1 MAGIYIHIPFCKK
14 ACHYC
19 DFHFSTTLNNMDE
32 MVQAICNELILKK
45 NRFNDSIGSIYF
57 GGGTPSLLS
66 EAAFGKIFN
75 TIFKNYT
82 VDSNSEITIEANPD
96 DLDNQRITMF
106 RQFPV
111 NRFSIGVQSFFEE
124 DLIWMNRA
132 HNASEAESSIKRAQ
146 DKGFENLT
154 IDLIYGYPLLS
165 DKKWSSNLNKA
176 IELNIPHLSAYA
188 MTVEAKTAMAH
199 AIRLGKQPNIDDE
212 QSAQQFLYMVNT
224 LQKANFEQYEIS
236 NFAKN
241 GKYAVHNT
249 NYWKGIPFLGIGP
262 SAHGYDGKSRQ
273 YNISNN
279 PIYIKNFLQNKLAE
293 TVEILSLAD
302 MFNEYIMTQLRTMWG
317 LDLLY
322 IEQKFGLS
330 AKKQFI
336 NNVHKH
342 LENNNIVQE
351 NNNFYLSANGK
362 LYADRVASDLFL
374 EMEDFEN

>member
-75 TIFKNYT
+75 TILKNYT

-279 PIYIKNFLQNKLAE
+279 PIYIKNLLQNKLAE

-302 MFNEYIMTQLRTMWG
+302 QFNEYIMTQLRTMWG

-342 LENNNIVQE
+342 LKNNNIVQE
-351 NNNFYLSANGK
+351 NNNFYLSAIGK

>member
-75 TIFKNYT
+75 AIFKNYT

-279 PIYIKNFLQNKLAE
+279 PIYIKNLLQNKLAE

-302 MFNEYIMTQLRTMWG
+302 QFNEYIMTQLRTMWG

>member
-66 EAAFGKIFN
+66 ETAFGKIFN

-82 VDSNSEITIEANPD
+82 VNSNSEITIEANPD

-165 DKKWSSNLNKA
+165 DKKWRSNLNKA

-199 AIRLGKQPNIDDE
+199 AIKLGKQPNIDDE
-212 QSAQQFLYMVNT
+212 QSAQQFLFMVNT

-236 NFAKN
+236 NFAKE

-279 PIYIKNFLQNKLAE
+279 PIYIKNLLQNKLAE
-293 TVEILSLAD
+293 TIEILSLAD
-302 MFNEYIMTQLRTMWG
+302 QFNEYIMTQLRTMWG

-330 AKKQFI
+330 AKKHFI
-336 NNVHKH
+336 NNIQKH
-342 LENNNIVQE
+342 LKNENLVQE

>member
-279 PIYIKNFLQNKLAE
+279 PIYIKNLLQNKLAE

-302 MFNEYIMTQLRTMWG
+302 QFNEYIMTQLRTMWG

>member
-1 MAGIYIHIPFCKK
+1 
-14 ACHYC
+14 
-19 DFHFSTTLNNMDE
+19 MDE

-66 EAAFGKIFN
+66 ETAFGKIFN

-82 VDSNSEITIEANPD
+82 VNSNSEITIEANPD

-165 DKKWSSNLNKA
+165 DKKWRSNLNKA

-199 AIRLGKQPNIDDE
+199 AIKLGKQPNIDDE
-212 QSAQQFLYMVNT
+212 QSAQQFLFMVNT

-236 NFAKN
+236 NFAKE

-279 PIYIKNFLQNKLAE
+279 PIYIKNLLQNKLAE
-293 TVEILSLAD
+293 TIEILSLAD
-302 MFNEYIMTQLRTMWG
+302 QFNEYIMTQLRTMWG

-330 AKKQFI
+330 AKKHFI
-336 NNVHKH
+336 NNIQKH
-342 LENNNIVQE
+342 LKNENLVQE

>member
-75 TIFKNYT
+75 AIFKNYT

-124 DLIWMNRA
+124 DLLWMNRA

-279 PIYIKNFLQNKLAE
+279 PIYIKNLLQNKLAE

-302 MFNEYIMTQLRTMWG
+302 QFNEYIMTQLRTMWG